1 VDGFY
6 PACLP
11 GVLAVGA
18 SNNQNEQTSF
28 SNFRQWYEDNFI
40 LAPGESIRST

>member
-1 VDGFY
+1 MIIAAAGNEGKHVDGFY

-28 SNFRQWYEDNFI
+28 S
-40 LAPGESIRST
+40 